1 MSDAADFANDLMLG
15 EIASILAA
23 RPVGV
28 AVESAHECRE
38 CGDVIPHARREAVPG
53 CVRCIEC
60 AGYHER
66 GLC

>member
-1 MSDAADFANDLMLG
+1 MLG